1 MIRPFRA
8 IDRRIVLWAA
18 ILLCFPLAL
27 SLVLDYLESRGAT
40 DCWYLPNPRYAL
52 TFAPGRVGLTR
63 VARGDPPLCTTTASV
78 IAWDSAWGSRP
89 HRAWWFDAGSTP
101 AVGWFFIPAWM
112 PLSLYGGVVVW
123 ALRKPVGRLWARLLS
138 PPPGHCK
145 ACRYDLSGLPP
156 GAACPE
162 CGKGG
167 PA

>member
-1 MIRPFRA
+1 MAMEPAVARHPFALRRPDQGHRDSPMGPIPATRRSDRLALLPRPPQRPVGGGGSVRGVRVRPVGPGAGRGVPGVRLEVATMIRPFRA

-78 IAWDSAWGSRP
+78 I
-89 HRAWWFDAGSTP
+89 
-101 AVGWFFIPAWM
+101 
-112 PLSLYGGVVVW
+112 
-123 ALRKPVGRLWARLLS
+123 
-138 PPPGHCK
+138 
-145 ACRYDLSGLPP
+145 
-156 GAACPE
+156 
-162 CGKGG
+162 
-167 PA
+167 